1 MTYIGGYLMSQ
12 ESNVRPRINFRTL
25 SVILT
30 IIALLLVT
38 APAMAIV
45 YGEPDGDDHP
55 FVGAIVIVNQ
65 FEDVV
70 LLEQW
75 CSGTLIAED
84 VFLTAAHCKYF
95 LDPLLEDFPNA
106 EVLITFDSSID
117 IEQGTFYTGEW
128 FLHPDFN
135 AFQGPNGLSDPRD
148 VAVII
153 LDKSPGIVPAS
164 LPPAGLL
171 DELMAAKKLRHTRF
185 TAVGYGKIRE
195 THQGAFDSIVINLD
209 RNRAEQGF
217 FSLTQ
222 AWLTLPMLPMV
233 SSGGTCYGDS
243 GGPHFIHLNGEET
256 DIIASITVTGDAVC
270 KATDKTYRMD
280 TPVVREFLGQF
291 VTLP

>member
-1 MTYIGGYLMSQ
+1 MSQ
-12 ESNVRPRINFRTL
+12 ESNIRPRLNMRTL

-45 YGEPDGDDHP
+45 YGEPDGDEHP
-55 FVGAIVIVNQ
+55 FVGAIVV
-65 FEDVV
+65 DVPQLSRLV
-70 LLEQW
+70 QW
-75 CSGTLIAED
+75 CSGTLIAD
-84 VFLTAAHCKYF
+84 TIFLTAAHCT
-95 LDPLLEDFPNA
+95 DPLDSILANFPGA
-106 EVLITFDSSID
+106 QVLVTFDPTID
-117 IEQGTFYTGEW
+117 PSGTFYTTDEW
-128 FLHPDFN
+128 IEHPEYN
-135 AFQGPNGLSDPRD
+135 RFQGQYGLSDPRD
-148 VAVII
+148 VAVIL
-153 LDKSPGIVPAS
+153 LDESPPGITPAS
-164 LPPAGLL
+164 LPTAGLL

-185 TAVGYGKIRE
+185 TAVGYGTIRE

-233 SSGGTCYGDS
+233 DSGGTCYGDS
-243 GGPHFIHLNGEET
+243 GGPHFIHLNGIET

-291 VTLP
+291 VSLP

>member
-1 MTYIGGYLMSQ
+1 MSQ
-12 ESNVRPRINFRTL
+12 ESNVRPRINLRTI

-45 YGEPDGDDHP
+45 YGEPDGEGHP
-55 FVGAIVIVNQ
+55 FVGAIIVKP
-65 FEDVV
+65 FPDIDFLV
-70 LLEQW
+70 QW
-75 CSGTLIAED
+75 CSGTLIAD
-84 VFLTAAHCKYF
+84 NVFLTAAHCT
-95 LDPLLEDFPNA
+95 DPLDSILANFPGA
-106 EVLITFDSSID
+106 QVLVTFDPTID
-117 IEQGTFYTGEW
+117 PGGTFYTGNWIE
-128 FLHPDFN
+128 HHDYN
-135 AFQGPNGLSDPRD
+135 AFQGQYGISDPRD

-153 LDKSPGIVPAS
+153 LDQSTGITPAS
-164 LPPAGLL
+164 LPTAGLL
-171 DELMAAKKLRHTRF
+171 DELRAAQKLRHTRF
-185 TAVGYGKIRE
+185 TAVGYGTIRE
-195 THQGAFDSIVINLD
+195 THQGAFDSILANLD

-233 SSGGTCYGDS
+233 DSGGTCYGDS
-243 GGPHFIHLNGEET
+243 GGPHFIHLNGIET

-291 VTLP
+291 VSLP